1 MHVHSPSRRCLRFV
15 AAALLPLA
23 LALALPAC
31 KGLSPDAYKIS
42 PAASSYAGGTTYGRQ
57 RRIYFTDEPAP
68 VVEERRSTS
77 SFRPQ
82 DVPARWLKSN
92 MAVPMRLAPILP

>member
-1 MHVHSPSRRCLRFV
+1 MHLHSPSRRCLMIV
-15 AAALLPLA
+15 AAALLL

-31 KGLSPDAYKIS
+31 TGLSPDAYKKA
-42 PAASSYAGGTTYGRQ
+42 PGASSYAGGTMYGRQ
-57 RRIYFTDEPAP
+57 RRVYFTDQAARADD
-68 VVEERRSTS
+68 ERHSTS